1 MTFKYP
7 DHPFIVAEMS
17 GNHNQ
22 SIERGLEIIEAAK
35 KAGADAVKLQTYTA
49 DTITLDHNGPEF
61 IVDLPLWRGRKM
73 YDLYQEAHTPWAW
86 HKDLFDKAAE
96 VGITLF
102 SAPFDETAVD
112 FLESLGNP
120 LYKIASFEL
129 VDTPLIKYTAQTGK
143 PIIMSTGMGTIAE
156 ITDAVEAARAGGCKD
171 LTLLHCVSAYPA
183 PIEQCNLATMVELGR
198 LFPDVKIG
206 LSDHTMGI
214 EVPDVAVALG
224 ARVIEKHFTLAR
236 ADGGVD
242 SAFSLEPNELKQLCQ
257 STKTKRNIEGT
268 DIYKRALGVVDF
280 EKAKEEGGRAL
291 RPSIYVSKPIKAG
304 EFFSSE
310 NLRTVRP
317 SNGLPPKNM
326 EKILGRKAAQDIPF
340 GTPLTWEKIV

>member
-1 MTFKYP
+1 MFKFP
-7 DHPFIVAEMS
+7 DHPFIIAEMS

-49 DTITLDHNGPEF
+49 DTITLNHDGPDF
-61 IVDLPLWRGRKM
+61 IVDLPLWKGRKM

-96 VGITLF
+96 VGIIIF

-120 LYKIASFEL
+120 IYKIASFEL
-129 VDTPLIKYTAQTGK
+129 VDTPLIKYAAQTGK
-143 PIIMSTGMGTIAE
+143 PLIMSTGMGTIAE

-214 EVPDVAVALG
+214 SVPDVAVALG

-242 SAFSLEPNELKQLCQ
+242 SAFSLEPDELAQLCR
-257 STKTKRNIEGT
+257 STKTVKDMT
-268 DIYKRALGVVDF
+268 DNDTYAKALGVVDF

-291 RPSIYVSKPIKAG
+291 RPSIYVTKDIKAG
-304 EFFSSE
+304 EKFSAE
-310 NLRTVRP
+310 NIRTVRP
-317 SNGLPPKNM
+317 SNGLPPKEM
-326 EKILGRKAAQDIPF
+326 EKVLGRAAAKDIAF
-340 GTPLTWEKIV
+340 GTALTWENIQ